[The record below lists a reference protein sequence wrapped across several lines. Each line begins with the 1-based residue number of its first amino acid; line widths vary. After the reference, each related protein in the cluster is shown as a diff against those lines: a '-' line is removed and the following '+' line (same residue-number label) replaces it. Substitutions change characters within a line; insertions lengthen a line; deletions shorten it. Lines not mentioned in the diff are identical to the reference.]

1 MNMMPLE
8 RRNISDSRLALGC
21 MGFGGAWDSSPITD
35 EHVLE
40 AERAL
45 DAALEAGITFFD
57 HADIYTRG
65 KAEKVFGQI
74 LRSKP
79 NLRDRIVLQSKC
91 GIRFAEDS
99 VPGRYDFSKNH
110 ILASVDQIL
119 QRLGTD
125 RLDILLLHRPDPLL
139 EPEAVSEAFLALKRS
154 GKVLH
159 FGVSNMN
166 QHQMK
171 LLEAYMDEPLIVNQ
185 LEMSLHKL
193 DWVNSGVHI
202 NQKAGSSVQFPE
214 GLIEHCMV
222 SDVQIQAWSPLAK
235 GIYSGNDS
243 LLKTEADIK
252 TKALVEQMAAE
263 KQVSTEAIVLGW
275 MMRHP
280 AKIQPVVG
288 TTNPERIL
296 NCADA
301 ARIAENMTREEWY
314 SLYISSRGSILP

>member
-1 MNMMPLE
+1 MKMMPLE
-8 RRNISDSRLALGC
+8 RRNISGSRIALGC
-21 MGFGGAWDSSPITD
+21 MGLGGAWDSSPITD
-35 EHVLE
+35 GHVLE
-40 AERAL
+40 AERAI

-65 KAEKVFGQI
+65 KAEKVFGQV
-74 LRSKP
+74 LRGKP
-79 NLRDRIVLQSKC
+79 ALRDRIVLQSKC
-91 GIRFAEDS
+91 GIRFAEDT
-99 VPGRYDFSKNH
+99 VPGRYDFSKDH
-110 ILASVDQIL
+110 ILSSVDQIL
-119 QRLGTD
+119 QRLGTE
-125 RLDILLLHRPDPLL
+125 RLDILLLHRPDPLM
-139 EPEAVSEAFLALKRS
+139 EPEVVSEAFLALHKS
-154 GKVLH
+154 GKVLN

-171 LLEAYMDEPLIVNQ
+171 LIETYMGMPLIVNQ

-193 DWVNSGVHI
+193 DWVNSGVHV
-202 NQKAGSSVQFPE
+202 NQKAGAFDQFPE
-214 GLIEHCMV
+214 GLIEHCMM

-243 LLKTEADIK
+243 LLKTEADRK

-263 KQVSTEAIVLGW
+263 KETSMEAIVLGW

-288 TTNPERIL
+288 TVNPERIL

-301 ARIAENMTREEWY
+301 VRIAETMTREEWY
-314 SLYISSRGSILP
+314 SLYVSARGNILP